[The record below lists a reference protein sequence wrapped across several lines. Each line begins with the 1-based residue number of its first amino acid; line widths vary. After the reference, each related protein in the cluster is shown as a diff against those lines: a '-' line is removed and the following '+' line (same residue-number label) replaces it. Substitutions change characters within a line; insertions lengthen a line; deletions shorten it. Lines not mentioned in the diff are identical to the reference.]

1 MTSPPTPH
9 DVHPTAMVPAAA
21 FDPGAEI
28 ESVIALVEE
37 LIDVIS
43 GENRI
48 LACGLP
54 ASLST
59 VSGRKQVLADSFEQ
73 HVRRI
78 RSRELDIAAAR
89 GPRHARLVDRT
100 AVLRQAMDENL
111 DRLQTA
117 IAASRHRVEAIMSAI
132 REQLAPPAVYGS
144 DGTQRLAGTRP
155 VNLKA
160 GLRA

>member
-1 MTSPPTPH
+1 VTSTPTPH
-9 DVHPTAMVPAAA
+9 DAHPTAVVPTQDVA
-21 FDPGAEI
+21 DPAAEI
-28 ESVIALVEE
+28 ESVIALVEA

-43 GENRI
+43 EENRI
-48 LACGLP
+48 LASGLP

-59 VSGRKQVLADSFEQ
+59 VSGRKQTLADSFEQ

-89 GPRHARLVDRT
+89 EPRRARLVDRT
-100 AVLRQAMDENL
+100 AVLRRAMDENL

-117 IAASRHRVEAIMSAI
+117 IAASRHRVEAIMAAI
-132 REQLAPPAVYGS
+132 REQIAPPAGYGS
-144 DGTQRLAGTRP
+144 NGAQRLAGAA
-155 VNLKA
+155 NLKA